1 MIESMIA
8 GRTPLGLIPNIAS
21 WSYPVSELIHA
32 VLVQAIAGI
41 AVIAKTHT
49 EGGLF

>member
-1 MIESMIA
+1 MIA

-21 WSYPVSELIHA
+21 WSYPFSELIHA